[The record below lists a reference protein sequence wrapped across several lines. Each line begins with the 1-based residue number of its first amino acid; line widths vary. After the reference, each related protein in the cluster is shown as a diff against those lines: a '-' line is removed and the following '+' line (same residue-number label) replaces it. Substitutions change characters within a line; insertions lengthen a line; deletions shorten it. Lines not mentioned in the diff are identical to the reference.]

1 MPMDRELARSRL
13 CGCYVTIPTMFS
25 DNDGLAV
32 DLPAIRR
39 HVRFLIEGGIRT
51 GTGVLLAGG
60 GAGDFSTLTFDE
72 RVAVAEAVVEE
83 ANGAVPVVMGAQTTS
98 TRELVELVR
107 AAERIGAEYV
117 QVSPPYYFAHTE
129 GDFHDYVLAAAEA
142 ADVGIVIYNT
152 HWTSYGFSIGAIEQ
166 VAELPA
172 VVGLKWSTP
181 DAGFMEFEQ
190 VVTRFAD
197 RFSIVDNQLR
207 FVTSHILGARG
218 IEVHVCNY
226 WPEWGARLWDFLES
240 GRYAE
245 AQWELVRV
253 AMPFMALWTEI
264 EQYTG
269 GDGHLDKLCMELI
282 GLGSSRC
289 RPPTRDV
296 RKQYRERARRMLL
309 ECGVP
314 RVGELAAR

>member
-1 MPMDRELARSRL
+1 MDRELARSRL
-13 CGCYVTIPTMFS
+13 HGCYVTIPTMFS

-39 HVRFLIEGGIRT
+39 HVRFVIEGGIRT
-51 GTGVLLAGG
+51 GRGVLLAGG

-72 RVAVAEAVVEE
+72 RVAVAKAVVEE
-83 ANGAVPVVMGAQTTS
+83 VNGAVPVVMGAQTTS

-107 AAERIGAEYV
+107 AAEQIGAEYV
-117 QVSPPYYFAHTE
+117 QVSPPYYFAHTD
-129 GDFHDYVLAAAEA
+129 GDFYDYVLAAAEA
-142 ADVGIVIYNT
+142 TDVGIVIYNT
-152 HWTSYGFSIGAIEQ
+152 HWTSYGFSIDAIEQ

-197 RFSIVDNQLR
+197 RLSIVDNQLR

-226 WPEWGARLWDFLES
+226 WPEWGVRLWDLLEN

-245 AQWELVRV
+245 VQSELVRV
-253 AMPFMALWTEI
+253 AMPFMALWKEI

-296 RKQYRERARRMLL
+296 RNQYRERARSMLL
-309 ECGVP
+309 DCGVP